1 MHVYLLPQ
9 LLTSAIHLYLP
20 PYFWHQP
27 HTHITLLLTSTT
39 HDVSSTLLLTSTI
52 PVYIF
57 PYSWLLPY
65 LCICCPIL
73 DIYHTYV
80 SVTII
85 LDIYH
90 ITLFL
95 TSTIHIYVT
104 YSWHLPYT
112 CTYYPILDIYHT
124 YVSITLFLTFNIHMY
139 LLLYTWHPPCT
150 HIYYPTQDIYHTHIY
165 IYYST
170 LDIYCTQVSTT
181 IFLTNIIQMYTYT
194 QGMSCNRQS
203 SPNHEQTQK
212 QNRSNWST
220 TMTAT
225 TTENQTT
232 CKFKEENLSK
242 ECAHVTLVELCA
254 DNQGMAQHQL
264 TAQTTKSQA
273 KLQVFVSHSS
283 YAYSHLLFR
292 FPTQV
297 SCK

>member
-1 MHVYLLPQ
+1 MHTYLLP
-9 LLTSAIHLYLP
+9 
-20 PYFWHQP
+20 
-27 HTHITLLLTSTT
+27 
-39 HDVSSTLLLTSTI
+39 
-52 PVYIF
+52 
-57 PYSWLLPY
+57 YSR
-65 LCICCPIL
+65 
-73 DIYHTYV
+73 
-80 SVTII
+80 
-85 LDIYH
+85 
-90 ITLFL
+90 
-95 TSTIHIYVT
+95 
-104 YSWHLPYT
+104 HLPYT
-112 CTYYPILDIYHT
+112 HL
-124 YVSITLFLTFNIHMY
+124 
-139 LLLYTWHPPCT
+139 
-150 HIYYPTQDIYHTHIY
+150 Y

-170 LDIYCTQVSTT
+170 LDIYCTQVSTSTT